1 MSSLSFIVVYISS
14 FTGSKKFEYFTPSS
28 SNDEKMRDLEMVEL
42 FRNVDKTSDDDGSN
56 KLPHFGIVENN
67 KIHFAKCSPRRNRS
81 IKKSK
86 RHYNVS
92 PDGVSSLDEYTITY
106 ETNTPSGGRRM
117 SITISDMAVA
127 DTSCS
132 EMSSEPAAIESLETS
147 SLATQSSMSRTTTT
161 GSPLPSPTSTHS
173 LATTATCDS
182 KLSQANRPKNL
193 CQKIGEEPDDIIS
206 SQESLHVDLHKR
218 RHAINITNN
227 PGYRVS

>member
-1 MSSLSFIVVYISS
+1 MSSHCGIST
-14 FTGSKKFEYFTPSS
+14 FTGIKKFEYFTPSS

-42 FRNVDKTSDDDGSN
+42 YKNVDKASDDDGSN
-56 KLPHFGIVENN
+56 KFGIENN

-106 ETNTPSGGRRM
+106 ETNTPTGGRRM

-132 EMSSEPAAIESLETS
+132 EISSEPAANESHETS
-147 SLATQSSMSRTTTT
+147 SIATQSSISRTTTT

-173 LATTATCDS
+173 LATTATCEYF
-182 KLSQANRPKNL
+182 KMKFL
-193 CQKIGEEPDDIIS
+193 
-206 SQESLHVDLHKR
+206 
-218 RHAINITNN
+218 
-227 PGYRVS
+227 